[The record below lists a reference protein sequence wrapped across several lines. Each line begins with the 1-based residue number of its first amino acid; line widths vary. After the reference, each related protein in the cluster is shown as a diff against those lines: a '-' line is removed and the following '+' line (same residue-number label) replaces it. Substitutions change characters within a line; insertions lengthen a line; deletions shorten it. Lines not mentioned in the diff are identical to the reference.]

1 MFLLRRAKMIRTR
14 VFPTGHVRLFY
25 RRALLPLAFDSTVS
39 SSKRRKEHSETRVF
53 DPLTDPNDNRTI
65 RDTESK
71 KGRTIS
77 RGGRRIENG
86 STARG
91 REYRRGQFDDPSGDL
106 RARHPFILSQKEVAI
121 LTPTTITGQ
130 LLSAN
135 LFIATRESIGDSP
148 TRDDNVS
155 RSNCF
160 LQGSIYDFA

>member
-1 MFLLRRAKMIRTR
+1 MIRTR

-39 SSKRRKEHSETRVF
+39 SSKRRKEYSETRVF

-71 KGRTIS
+71 KGRTIL

-106 RARHPFILSQKEVAI
+106 RARHPFIH
-121 LTPTTITGQ
+121 
-130 LLSAN
+130 SA
-135 LFIATRESIGDSP
+135 RRKSP
-148 TRDDNVS
+148 
-155 RSNCF
+155 F
-160 LQGSIYDFA
+160 

>member
-1 MFLLRRAKMIRTR
+1 MIRTR

-39 SSKRRKEHSETRVF
+39 SSKRRKNTRKRGF
-53 DPLTDPNDNRTI
+53 STRIPLTDPNDNRTI

-77 RGGRRIENG
+77 RGERRIENG

-160 LQGSIYDFA
+160 LQGSIWDFA